1 MSFHVLLKF
10 SVYSRILVHTAKIEI
25 RQCLKDHEVVA
36 YKKSKPTEIIKPS
49 EPNRIVVVAYRRWS
63 FTRGSNCRAFTR
75 NVLVFWLDGR
85 LRKVVT
91 HIGWTVQY
99 THLNQHS
106 ELNCNTASAI
116 AQIQTSS
123 SCLSKT

>member
-1 MSFHVLLKF
+1 M
-10 SVYSRILVHTAKIEI
+10 
-25 RQCLKDHEVVA
+25 KDHEVVA
-36 YKKSKPTEIIKPS
+36 YKRLKPMEIIKPS
-49 EPNRIVVVAYRRWS
+49 DPNSVVAVAYRRWS
-63 FTRGSNCRAFTR
+63 FTRGTNCKAFTGK
-75 NVLVFWLDGR
+75 VLVFWLDGR

-91 HIGWTVQY
+91 HIGSTVQY
-99 THLNQHS
+99 THLEVP

>member
-1 MSFHVLLKF
+1 MWSQSTGGGRLL
-10 SVYSRILVHTAKIEI
+10 
-25 RQCLKDHEVVA
+25 EV
-36 YKKSKPTEIIKPS
+36 
-49 EPNRIVVVAYRRWS
+49 PNVPNVQM
-63 FTRGSNCRAFTR
+63 AFTGK
-75 NVLVFWLDGR
+75 VLVFWLDGR

-91 HIGWTVQY
+91 HMGWTVQY

>member
-1 MSFHVLLKF
+1 M
-10 SVYSRILVHTAKIEI
+10 
-25 RQCLKDHEVVA
+25 
-36 YKKSKPTEIIKPS
+36 EIIKQS
-49 EPNRIVVVAYRRWS
+49 DPNSVVAVAYRRWS
-63 FTRGSNCRAFTR
+63 FTRGTNCKAFTG
-75 NVLVFWLDGR
+75 NVLVLWLHGR

>member
-1 MSFHVLLKF
+1 M
-10 SVYSRILVHTAKIEI
+10 
-25 RQCLKDHEVVA
+25 
-36 YKKSKPTEIIKPS
+36 EIIKPS
-49 EPNRIVVVAYRRWS
+49 DPNSVVAVAYRRWS
-63 FTRGSNCRAFTR
+63 YTRGTNCTAFTGK
-75 NVLVFWLDGR
+75 VWVFWLDGR

-91 HIGWTVQY
+91 HIAGWTVQH

-106 ELNCNTASAI
+106 ELNCNTASAT

>member
-1 MSFHVLLKF
+1 MLEGERLKP
-10 SVYSRILVHTAKIEI
+10 R
-25 RQCLKDHEVVA
+25 
-36 YKKSKPTEIIKPS
+36 EIIKPS
-49 EPNRIVVVAYRRWS
+49 DPNSVVAVAYRRWS
-63 FTRGSNCRAFTR
+63 FTRGLEVPTG

-106 ELNCNTASAI
+106 ALNCNTASAI